1 MIDNIRLSGLNLR
14 PKIILAFVIV
24 ALFAGIVGGIGYLS
38 VGAVDDETHR
48 VADDSKELDAASEII
63 YSVEEQQKA
72 ILLAQ
77 LGQQQEAEDVLDEAN
92 KHYDEEGIAVLESEE
107 IHLSEEEAEQLA
119 KIQRLNEEFN
129 TAAIEFFE
137 AREAGN
143 TGLAER
149 KAAEALAID
158 EELKSATREFERI
171 VEADAE
177 QAVLSADQTTQT
189 AQVAVAAITVVAF
202 ISAIAI
208 GLFVARRISNPINQL
223 ADAAAAA
230 REGDL
235 ETELDDHVEDDEI
248 GRMIDAF
255 KQMQADLREIFEE
268 IDIFSNNLATGDDD
282 LQTRDRETDFPGR
295 YGDIMTNLD
304 RGASEVVRGFE
315 EIRTTSEDLQN
326 GRLDQEVDTDKPG
339 NYGQILVS
347 LDAGI
352 SQLNE
357 RLVTVQQTANEVAA
371 ASEESKTTAV
381 ELDEAS
387 DEVAAAIEE
396 LQQASDDVAQSVE
409 EISAGADE
417 QNDDLQRVVAEMNDL
432 SATVEEVA
440 ASADEVSTTAQAA
453 VDRSQEGQQAAS
465 EATEEITAIESQA
478 DDAVTQVKAL
488 DNKITEINDIIELI
502 TEIAEQTNLLALNA
516 SIEAARAG
524 EAGEGFAVV
533 AEEIK
538 GLAEEVGEATSEIET
553 QIKEIQLTT
562 SETVEG
568 METMAERVDR
578 GSETIEETIEMFDQ
592 IAKVVD
598 EAESGVEE
606 ISSATDDQAAS
617 TEEVVSTIEGVASVS
632 DQTATEAST
641 VSAATEEQASSLT
654 EVAETAEHLSDLSDA
669 STAEQLSAAS
679 ETLREQVAAFDL
691 DTTEA
696 AGPATADG
704 PSTAQ
709 VASATDGGENRP
721 LAPSDDE

>member
-1 MIDNIRLSGLNLR
+1 MIDKIRLSGFNLR

-63 YSVEEQQKA
+63 YAVEEQQKA

-77 LGQQQEAEDVLDEAN
+77 LGQQQEAEEVLDEAN
-92 KHYDEEGIAVLESEE
+92 KHYDEEGIAVLESEN
-107 IHLSEEEAEQLA
+107 IHLSDEEAEQLT
-119 KIQRLNEEFN
+119 KIQRLNEDFN

-143 TGLAER
+143 TELAER

-189 AQVAVAAITVVAF
+189 AQLAVAGITVVAF

-208 GLFVARRISNPINQL
+208 GLFVARRISTPIRQL
-223 ADAAAAA
+223 SEAATAAS
-230 REGDL
+230 EGDL
-235 ETELDDHVEDDEI
+235 EKELDDHVENDEI
-248 GRMIDAF
+248 GRMIEAF
-255 KQMQADLREIFEE
+255 KGMRRDLRGVFGEIEDVSQGISKGEFESDVKTDYPGTYGRLMRNLEDGTIQLDNSFAE
-268 IDIFSNNLATGDDD
+268 IQRVSNNV
-282 LQTRDRETDFPGR
+282 
-295 YGDIMTNLD
+295 
-304 RGASEVVRGFE
+304 SEN
-315 EIRTTSEDLQN
+315 T
-326 GRLDQEVDTDKPG
+326 LDQSIQTDKPG
-339 NYGQILVS
+339 QYGAVLLS
-347 LDAGI
+347 LETAVN
-352 SQLNE
+352 QLND

-387 DEVAAAIEE
+387 DEVAASIEE

-440 ASADEVSTTAQAA
+440 ASADEVSTTAQTA

-478 DDAVTQVKAL
+478 DDAVTQVKTL
-488 DNKITEINDIIELI
+488 DNKIAEINDIIELI

-538 GLAEEVGEATSEIET
+538 SLAEEVGEATSEIET
-553 QIKEIQLTT
+553 QIKEIQSTT

-578 GSETIEETIEMFDQ
+578 GSETIEETIEMFDE

-669 STAEQLSAAS
+669 STAEQLSEAS